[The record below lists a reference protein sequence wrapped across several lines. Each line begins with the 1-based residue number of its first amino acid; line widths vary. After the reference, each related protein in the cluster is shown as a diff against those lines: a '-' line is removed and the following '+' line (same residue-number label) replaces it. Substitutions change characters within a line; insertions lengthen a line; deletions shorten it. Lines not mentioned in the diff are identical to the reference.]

1 MCPQSSGILRIVLAI
16 GLVALP
22 VGVMSKKGSKKTYY
36 YVKPEYR
43 DDWYYPWPDTLNR
56 RSFSSWEEPYDDW
69 LPWKSYK
76 KAYVLLPRLMTPRS
90 HKSLLAHK
98 HHHLHHGF
106 HGHGRSG
113 CGIELAV
120 IGVLLIMPLVL
131 LLGLM
136 LPVVLVTISIMLGL
150 PMLVPA
156 LPAPLPPL
164 AELGNQG
171 RRRRASGAGVPE
183 DEFLTTALRMFLVA
197 LAKYGDL

>member
-1 MCPQSSGILRIVLAI
+1 MCPQSSGLLCVALAV
-16 GLVALP
+16 GLMALP
-22 VGVMSKKGSKKTYY
+22 VGVLSRKGSKKTYY

-43 DDWYYPWPDTLNR
+43 DDWYYPWKDGLNR
-56 RSFSSWEEPYDDW
+56 RSYSSWEEPYDDW
-69 LPWKSYK
+69 LPWKGYN
-76 KAYVLLPRLMTPRS
+76 Y
-90 HKSLLAHK
+90 KSLLSHK

-136 LPVVLVTISIMLGL
+136 LPLVLITITLMLGL
-150 PMLVPA
+150 PMLIPA
-156 LPAPLPPL
+156 IPAPLPPL
-164 AELGNQG
+164 AAELGNQG

-183 DEFLTTALRMFLVA
+183 EEFLSTALRMFLVA